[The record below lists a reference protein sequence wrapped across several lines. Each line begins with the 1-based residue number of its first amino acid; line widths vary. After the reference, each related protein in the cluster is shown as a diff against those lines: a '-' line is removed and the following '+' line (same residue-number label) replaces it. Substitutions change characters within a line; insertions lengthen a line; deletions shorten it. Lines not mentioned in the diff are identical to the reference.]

1 MLPVEKRDFISLGS
15 SLDRCAILCK
25 SSIIINMDQT
35 ILLVVLGAIIF
46 GFGLTLN
53 LLNRRLQELK
63 SSSAV
68 ELIKSDVIELTRGIN
83 ILQQAVGDKLDKN
96 NSSMQA
102 SMQKQLSESA
112 KLVSDVTQRLAK
124 LDDTNKRVIDVADEL
139 KTLQNVLQNPKQR
152 GVFGEYYLE
161 SVLDNILSS
170 KNYQMQYKFKDGEIV
185 DAVIFL
191 DKGQILPIDSKFS
204 LENYNRMV
212 GEKSKPEREKLLA
225 KVRTDLKNRIDETSK
240 YIRAN
245 EKTMDFAFMF
255 IPSESLYYDLLIGD
269 VGTGSSA
276 RDLIEYAFRDK
287 KVIIVSPTSFMAYLQ
302 TVLHGLRSLQIEEQ
316 AKDIQIRVG
325 KLGQH
330 IGKFDEYMQKLGKS
344 LGQTVGH
351 YNSAHKE
358 LGKVDKDVVKIAGS
372 DLNVDPLLLDKPLI
386 DE

>member
-1 MLPVEKRDFISLGS
+1 
-15 SLDRCAILCK
+15 
-25 SSIIINMDQT
+25 MDQI
-35 ILLVVLGAIIF
+35 ILVVVLGVVIV
-46 GFGLTLN
+46 GFGTVLYMLN
-53 LLNRRLQELK
+53 QRLKELK

-68 ELIKSDVIELTRGIN
+68 EMIKSDVTELSRGIN
-83 ILQQAVGDKLDKN
+83 NLQQTVGDKLDN
-96 NSSMQA
+96 NNISMQT
-102 SMQKQLSESA
+102 SMQKQLGESS
-112 KLVSDVTQRLAK
+112 KLVADVSQRLAK
-124 LDDTNKRVIDVADEL
+124 LDETNRRVVDVADEL

-161 SVLDNILSS
+161 SVLDNILPS
-170 KNYQMQYKFKDGEIV
+170 KNYQMQYKFIDGEIV
-185 DAVIFL
+185 DAVVFL

-212 GEKSKPEREKLLA
+212 GEDHKPEREKLLA
-225 KVRTDLKNRIDETSK
+225 KVRIDLKNRIDETSK
-240 YIRAN
+240 YIRPS

-302 TVLHGLRSLQIEEQ
+302 TVLQGLRSLQIEEQ

-325 KLGQH
+325 QLGQH
-330 IGKFDEYMQKLGKS
+330 IGKFDEFMQKLGSS
-344 LGQTVGH
+344 LGTTVNH

-372 DLNVDPLLLDKPLI
+372 DPRVDPLLLDKPRI